1 MLENRSR
8 PSSRVMTTDFWSLLG
23 KRAHSQEVLELMA
36 SPCSVHDPEQALAY
50 CKELLKYAQQAE
62 DDLLIVMRVYFEK
75 YVMTHLT
82 GMVAD
87 IQASNDSRLEGSH
100 QR

>member
-1 MLENRSR
+1 
-8 PSSRVMTTDFWSLLG
+8 MTTDFWSLLG
-23 KRAHSQEVLELMA
+23 ERAQSQEVLELMT

-75 YVMTHLT
+75 YVTSFQPRMTAET
-82 GMVAD
+82 
-87 IQASNDSRLEGSH
+87 QAPNDSRLEGPH

>member
-1 MLENRSR
+1 VLLLPTAPRL
-8 PSSRVMTTDFWSLLG
+8 TD
-23 KRAHSQEVLELMA
+23 

-75 YVMTHLT
+75 YVMSHLT

-87 IQASNDSRLEGSH
+87 IQAPNNSRLEGSH
-100 QR
+100 

>member
-8 PSSRVMTTDFWSLLG
+8 QSSRVMTTDFWSWSG
-23 KRAHSQEVLELMA
+23 KQVESQEVSELTT
-36 SPCSVHDPEQALAY
+36 SPCSVHDPEQALEY

-75 YVMTHLT
+75 YIMRYLT
-82 GMVAD
+82 RMAAD
-87 IQASNDSRLEGSH
+87 IQAPNDSRLEGSH
-100 QR
+100 QW

>member
-1 MLENRSR
+1 
-8 PSSRVMTTDFWSLLG
+8 MT
-23 KRAHSQEVLELMA
+23 

-75 YVMTHLT
+75 YVMH
-82 GMVAD
+82 
-87 IQASNDSRLEGSH
+87 RLYSDGC
-100 QR
+100 